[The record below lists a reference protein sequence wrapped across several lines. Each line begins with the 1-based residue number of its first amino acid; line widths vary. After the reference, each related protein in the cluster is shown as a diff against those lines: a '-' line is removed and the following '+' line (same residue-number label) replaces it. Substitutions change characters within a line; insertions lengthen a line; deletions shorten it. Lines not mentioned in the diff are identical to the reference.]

1 MSEAAAHLRID
12 GIAKRFGNVA
22 ALRGVSI
29 AVARGEFVA
38 LLGPSGCGKT
48 TLLRILAGLETPD
61 EGHLLLDGTDIT
73 GLPTNQRGFGMVF
86 QSYALFPHLT
96 VLDNVAFGLRMQRAS
111 KPEQERRTSAALAAV
126 RLEGFEARYPRQL
139 SGGQQ
144 QRVALARALA
154 IEPRLLLLDEPLS
167 NLDARLRRDVRLEL
181 RALQKRLGITA
192 LFVTHDQE
200 EALALADRVVV
211 MQAGR
216 IEQVGDPKLVYR
228 APATTFA
235 AEFVGEANLIPAM
248 AVEVSADTVRLRV
261 ANGKVVAVARTS
273 TTVAEGDQGY
283 VVVKQED
290 VSVLVEDAI
299 GGIPAVVEVTA
310 FLGPS
315 TICVCRCDSLQ
326 LSIRARVEGGA
337 QLAIGQPVRI
347 KFTEGSLSFVPKAA
361 RDQSES

>member
-1 MSEAAAHLRID
+1 LSEGSAHLRIE
-12 GIAKRFGNVA
+12 GIAKRFGAVE

-29 AVARGEFVA
+29 AVGQGEFVA

-61 EGHLLLDGTDIT
+61 CGRLLLDGTDIT
-73 GLPTNQRGFGMVF
+73 ALPVDERGFGMVF

-96 VLDNVAFGLRMQRAS
+96 VFDNVTFGLRMRRVAGAD
-111 KPEQERRTSAALAAV
+111 QERRALSALEAV
-126 RLEGFEARYPRQL
+126 QLKGFEARYPRQL

-211 MQAGR
+211 MRAGQV
-216 IEQVGDPKLVYR
+216 EQVGDPRTVYR
-228 APATTFA
+228 APGTRFA
-235 AEFVGEANLIPAM
+235 AEFVGEANLVPA
-248 AVEVSADTVRLRV
+248 AVVGIGSGGMLRV
-261 ANGKVVAVARTS
+261 QLRSGDFLAARAPGD
-273 TTVAEGDQGY
+273 VLDGAEGY
-283 VVVKQED
+283 AVVRQED
-290 VSVLVEDAI
+290 VSVRDA
-299 GGIPAVVEVTA
+299 GASGIPGVVEVTA
-310 FLGPS
+310 YLGSS
-315 TICVCRCDSLQ
+315 TICVCRCDSLGI
-326 LSIRARVEGGA
+326 SIRARMDGDA
-337 QLAIGQPVRI
+337 QLEIGAPVRVT
-347 KFTEGSLSFVPKAA
+347 FAEGNLGFVAA
-361 RDQSES
+361 